1 MDKATRTR
9 ILMVQSAHQING
21 GFEKYVQDIIKNIEG
36 DFEIEFVIHSDKP
49 LTEDVIFH
57 GLKCK
62 AYAAPI
68 YRMYNL
74 HSYRRWWKAF
84 LSVNRYDIL
93 HIYYLDSIY
102 AYADIARKYSIRIV
116 AHSHNTTPPRTSLSY
131 KIGQINKII
140 SAKTCDF
147 FLACSRQAGLDRFG
161 KSNVDD
167 PHRFAIAK
175 TGIDTKSFIFKEE
188 IREAKR
194 RELGLSGKIA
204 IGNIGRLCYQK
215 NQEFCIEVF
224 DSFHKENPDSVLI
237 LIGSGENEEYLR
249 NLASQKNLTDN
260 VLFLGR
266 RSDTAELLMALDIF
280 LFPSRYEGFGIALL
294 EAQATG
300 LPSII
305 SEAIQPE
312 ADLHL
317 GLVRCRGLMHPDEW
331 INDIT
336 DIQKEPRLDRAS
348 FSAKVK
354 ARGFDIEDTVKGL
367 SVFYRLCKVHDNDP
381 ISAFR

>member
-1 MDKATRTR
+1 MDKATITR